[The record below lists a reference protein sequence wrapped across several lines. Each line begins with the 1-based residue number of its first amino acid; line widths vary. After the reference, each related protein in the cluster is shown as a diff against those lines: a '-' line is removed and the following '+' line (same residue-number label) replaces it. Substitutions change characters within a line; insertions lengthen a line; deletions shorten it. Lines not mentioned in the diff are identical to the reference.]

1 MDAAEHEDTRRK
13 TARDMTYIT
22 HARTHAPA
30 VIEPGEPGLLE
41 HAGYDLQVAVAHRVT
56 RLLRHVGTVD
66 VPLRL
71 EQWLD
76 DVFAATAKQ
85 QHTFTL
91 LGLTIYAQRDVY
103 FVCSYYM

>member
-1 MDAAEHEDTRRK
+1 
-13 TARDMTYIT
+13 MTYITRT

-41 HAGYDLQVAVAHRVT
+41 HAGYDLEVAVAHRVT

-85 QHTFTL
+85 QQHTFTL
-91 LGLTIYAQRDVY
+91 PALAITK
-103 FVCSYYM
+103 